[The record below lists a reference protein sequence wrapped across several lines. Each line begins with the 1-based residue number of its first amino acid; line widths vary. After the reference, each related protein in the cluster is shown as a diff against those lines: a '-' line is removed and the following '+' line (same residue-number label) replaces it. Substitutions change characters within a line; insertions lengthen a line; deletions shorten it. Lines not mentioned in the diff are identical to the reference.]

1 MSCFMEFGNPAINSL
16 SLLNWGVGHD
26 RQHIILSST
35 TFIDE
40 QSSKKSF
47 IFIYTHRMNV
57 KKMFAASTG
66 VLMLATLITP
76 AVNGAANYGAE
87 LTGAYEYAFSKGI
100 TTMSSIDNANM
111 YGEITRGQLAKMI
124 SNWAEKELGTKVDA
138 TKVCSFTDTNTAEG
152 DLAAYVTKSCQMGLM
167 GQGIDAFRPNS
178 KLTRAEFGTTL
189 SRALWGNKYEG
200 ATPYYANHLQAL
212 KDAGIMTKIE
222 TPSQLEIR
230 GYVMLMLQRSATES
244 LIKNVTNTGT
254 NNTGVVKAG
263 DLKVTAA
270 AATNR
275 RIIQNAVSDLDT
287 ITLEASQDI
296 NLEKVVLERYG
307 YSSSSDVEAVWLENS
322 KGEKVTNERSLNSKD
337 EVSLTINRDYRAIG
351 KKADLTIVVKTANNT
366 VNKTIGFKVKA
377 VESSAKNLDISSY
390 TPFTYDV
397 TDYTGSKVAVE
408 MKGSNR
414 SYHYTA
420 NKMYEVARLQVKAP
434 NSAVVVKGFS
444 LKNTGS
450 LDLDR
455 YLDKVEVLADGKA
468 LSNVS
473 YSVNRDRD
481 LVVSFADKTIDI
493 RKNVT
498 FVVNASFKTLDRYG
512 ETVTL
517 LPRDDSAINAVEEK
531 TKTRVSIQT
540 VPTAGKTYTFNGSEV
555 RLTNGKNIT
564 SVDAAAGSEDVVLGS
579 GTVTVSDIVNITS
592 FDVVASNTGIDTLS
606 MIVGNE
612 TFDATRGSD
621 KKTFTFK
628 NVVLEKNASVRF
640 QADLADDAA
649 HGTTIAFTPSTF
661 GRNQFANA
669 KYDESR
675 EPVGS
680 NVIGSITL
688 SSIKVQAA
696 KGSLTRNNSRDV
708 EFVNGQTADRV
719 VFEGTY
725 TAQKQ
730 DVTLKSIDID
740 GTALDADEN
749 VEFHV
754 YVDGTEVG
762 SESLNGTS
770 AKIFVN
776 DVVVAKGKSVPVK
789 VVANGYFVKD
799 ATHTTDTYNY
809 TIKVNGEDKDGN
821 AAGVASASLVTI
833 KNVDTGSVTVT
844 DTNTNRSTVVLK
856 NSNITLGK
864 FVVKSTNK
872 ASETNLEN
880 FKFSLAGGTMTAD
893 DYSVRVNGTEATDVA
908 VTPAGVVT
916 VSNLSETIGDN
927 GVEIEIVAKKELA
940 AAEYSLT
947 LTEVNGKPVNR
958 TVNKKV
964 VDVLVRVVKM
974 ENLNGDTRYTLA
986 VDEYESGKVVTD
998 LVFKYKNAA
1007 GTVVS
1012 TDPKANI
1019 SNGETFTLAG
1029 DPDYNWTITEVE
1041 YKVDGAL
1048 QTIKKADYEDYF
1060 SIDGTALK
1068 IFRS

>member
-16 SLLNWGVGHD
+16 SLLNWSVGQD

-40 QSSKKSF
+40 RSSKKSF

-138 TKVCSFTDTNTAEG
+138 TKVCSFTDANTAEG
-152 DLAAYVTKSCQMGLM
+152 DLAAYLTKSCQMGLM

-178 KLTRAEFGTTL
+178 KVTRAEFGTVL

-263 DLKVTAA
+263 DLKVTAN

-275 RIIQNAVSDLDT
+275 RIIENAVSDLDT
-287 ITLEASQDI
+287 ITLAASQDVT
-296 NLEKVVLERYG
+296 LDKVVLERYG
-307 YSSSSDVEAVWLENS
+307 YSSKTDIETVWLENS
-322 KGEKVTNERSLNSKD
+322 KGEKITNDGHVNSKD
-337 EVSLTINRDYRAIG
+337 EVSLNIKREYKAIG

-377 VESSAKNLDISSY
+377 VESSAKNLDLSSY

-397 TDYTGSKVAVE
+397 VVYDGSKVTVE

-414 SYHYTA
+414 SYHYAA
-420 NKMYEVARLQVKAP
+420 NKMYEVARLQVKP
-434 NSAVVVKGFS
+434 TNGTVVVKGFS
-444 LKNTGS
+444 LKNTGN
-450 LDLDR
+450 LALDR
-455 YLDKVEVLADGKA
+455 YLDKVEVTVDGKA

-473 YSVNRDRD
+473 YSVNRDKD
-481 LVVSFADKTIDI
+481 LVVSFADREIEM
-493 RKNVT
+493 RKNAT
-498 FVVNASFKTLDRYG
+498 FVVNVSFKTLDRYG

-517 LPRDDSAINAVEEK
+517 LPRDASAINAVEAK
-531 TKTRVSIQT
+531 TQTRVSIQT

-564 SVDAAAGSEDVVLGS
+564 YVDAAAGSDDVVFGS
-579 GTVTVSDIVNITS
+579 GTVTVSDVVNMGRFS
-592 FDVVASNTGIDTLS
+592 LVASHQGIETLT
-606 MIVGNE
+606 MVVGNE
-612 TFDATRGSD
+612 SFDADRAAD
-621 KKTFTFK
+621 KVTFTFK
-628 NVVLEKNASVRF
+628 DVVLEKNAAVRF
-640 QADLADDAA
+640 EADLADDAVR
-649 HGTTIAFTPSTF
+649 GTTIAFTPSTF

-669 KYDESR
+669 QYDESR
-675 EPVGS
+675 EAVGS

-730 DVTLKSIDID
+730 DVTLKSVVIN
-740 GTALDADEN
+740 GTALDANEN
-749 VEFHV
+749 LEFHV

-762 SESLNGTS
+762 SEQLNGTS
-770 AKIFVN
+770 AEIFVN

-799 ATHTTDTYNY
+799 ATHTTNTYNY
-809 TIKVNGEDKDGN
+809 NIEVKGEDKDGN
-821 AAGVASASLVTI
+821 AAGVASASFVTI

-844 DTNTNRSTVVLK
+844 DTNTNRSNVVLK
-856 NSNITLGK
+856 SSNITLGK

-880 FKFSLAGGTMTAD
+880 FKFTLNGGTMTAD

-908 VTPAGVVT
+908 VAGGVVT

-947 LTEVNGKPVNR
+947 LTEVNGTPVNR

-1041 YKVDGAL
+1041 YKVDGHV

-1060 SIDGTALK
+1060 AIDGTALK